1 MGWVDVS
8 TRHRAHVQGGG
19 FRPPSL
25 SLCIRLRPMRNRRK
39 NSSPEIVV
47 VRWHD
52 AHADSAGT
60 WVELSDIDPD
70 PLLVTSVGILLPAT
84 TKPKHVSIAQSYAD
98 DLCDHVIHIP
108 EKMVVDVTV
117 LGVLDKPEKSS

>member
-1 MGWVDVS
+1 M
-8 TRHRAHVQGGG
+8 RKPRKAE
-19 FRPPSL
+19 SL
-25 SLCIRLRPMRNRRK
+25 
-39 NSSPEIVV
+39 EIVV
-47 VRWHD
+47 VKWHD

-70 PLLVTSVGILLPAT
+70 PLLVTSVGVMLPT
-84 TKPKHVSIAQSYAD
+84 STKPGHVSLTQSFAD
-98 DLCDHVIHIP
+98 GLCDHVIHIP